1 MEWKILFD
9 ILIKKN
15 LLEDAISK
23 VESKTD
29 FKYNFDRKLE
39 FRKLENGNTEGI
51 TYDFKSETMYAVEFE
66 DKIVSVGDKF
76 LLDSLKSKK
85 LNEKLKKELNYNF
98 TFFDFQFE
106 LYMIFAA
113 DISSGQTWFK
123 NSVGEI
129 LDSLKIGKA
138 NLNGKEISNESD
150 LINYLRNNLYG
161 LSEKTDYEIQMY
173 YQK

>member
-1 MEWKILFD
+1 
-9 ILIKKN
+9 
-15 LLEDAISK
+15 
-23 VESKTD
+23 
-29 FKYNFDRKLE
+29 
-39 FRKLENGNTEGI
+39 
-51 TYDFKSETMYAVEFE
+51 
-66 DKIVSVGDKF
+66 
-76 LLDSLKSKK
+76 
-85 LNEKLKKELNYNF
+85 
-98 TFFDFQFE
+98 
-106 LYMIFAA
+106 MIFAA

-150 LINYLRNNLYG
+150 LINYLRDNLYG

>member
-9 ILIKKN
+9 ILIEEN
-15 LLEDAISK
+15 LLEDAINK
-23 VESKTD
+23 VESKSD
-29 FKYNFDRKLE
+29 FKYNSNRKLE
-39 FRKLENGNTEGI
+39 FRKLENGKTEGI

-66 DKIVSVGDKF
+66 DKIVSVGDRF
-76 LLDSLKSKK
+76 LLDSLRSKK
-85 LNEKLKKELNYNF
+85 LHEKLKKELNYNF

-106 LYMIFAA
+106 LYLIFAA

-129 LDSLKIGKA
+129 LESLKYGKA
-138 NLNGKEISNESD
+138 NLNGKELSNESD

-161 LSEKTDYEIQMY
+161 LSKKTDYEIKMY